1 MRVDDIRR
9 LIELVEQSDIGE
21 LEVRR
26 LWSSIRISKSRMNHG
41 QVGTGASQG
50 PAVLQ
55 PWPGVSDPPAVVAM
69 PGEAGDQA
77 TASGAWGSL
86 AGSAD
91 IGSAAGQAGRASRD
105 ETEAGLV
112 PIVSPMV
119 GTFYQA
125 PSPQASAY
133 LEVGGRVESGQVVCI
148 IEAMKLMNEIEAE
161 VSGTVVRALVKNEEP
176 VEYNQPLYLVRP
188 D

>member
-55 PWPGVSDPPAVVAM
+55 PWPSVSDPPALVAM
-69 PGEAGDQA
+69 PGEAGD
-77 TASGAWGSL
+77 
-86 AGSAD
+86 
-91 IGSAAGQAGRASRD
+91 QAGRASRD

-125 PSPQASAY
+125 PSPQVSAY